1 MAAYPGGP
9 SVRLSCDWPTF
20 PYRMKQYFLFLL
32 LGLALLS
39 HPGAS
44 QPRVPHPAPAR
55 ADSVISTK
63 AFPLLAL
70 FEARPALQPVLL
82 AAVGLRQMA
91 RRQAQR
97 SYRALTQL
105 PLAAHYPD
113 SLAWQPREIR
123 VIGQQLQALYISEP
137 VFRAAVAPLLASA
150 GRYPRYANLPNTAA
164 LRQAWQDAALGL
176 NRILRVYLAN
186 ASPRYPAI
194 DSSSFPRH
202 DAGLAQQVS
211 QQLSPLTKK
220 SRRQPSVFYALPLQA
235 ALLALRLNG
244 RNEAARYEPLRGGIN
259 AAPGAAAARTSW
271 ARYPYQA
278 ILVPGSGPD
287 QPGVALDSAGAYRCR
302 LAAAQYRAGQA
313 PFVVVS
319 GGYVH
324 PYKTPYCEA
333 AEMKKYLVG
342 TLGLPDAAV
351 FIEPHARHTTTNLR
365 NTARL
370 LAAVG
375 GPLTQQLL
383 IVSDAAQSRYILG
396 MAERCRRE
404 LGYVP
409 YRDLQRL
416 SATENSCLPTP
427 EAGQPDPFDPL
438 DP

>member
-1 MAAYPGGP
+1 MAAGPGGP
-9 SVRLSCDWPTF
+9 SVRLTRDRP
-20 PYRMKQYFLFLL
+20 PVPHRMKPYFLCLL
-32 LGLALLS
+32 AGLALLS
-39 HPGAS
+39 HRAAS
-44 QPRVPHPAPAR
+44 QPQVPHPAPAR
-55 ADSVISTK
+55 ADSILTAK

-70 FEARPALQPVLL
+70 LEARPALQPMLR
-82 AAVGLRQMA
+82 AAAGLRQVA

-97 SYRALTQL
+97 SCRALTQSPL
-105 PLAAHYPD
+105 PASYPD

-123 VIGQQLQALYISEP
+123 IIGQQLQALYVSEP
-137 VFRAAVAPLLASA
+137 TFRAAVAPLLAPA
-150 GRYPRYANLPNTAA
+150 GPYPRYAGQPDTAV
-164 LRQAWQDAALGL
+164 LRQAWQDAALGI
-176 NRILRVYLAN
+176 NRILRVYLSN
-186 ASPRYPAI
+186 AAPRYPAI

-202 DAGLAQQVS
+202 DAGLARRVS
-211 QQLSPLTKK
+211 RQLEPLAKAV
-220 SRRQPSVFYALPLQA
+220 RRQPGTFYALPLRA

-244 RNEAARYEPLRGGIN
+244 RDEAARYEPLRAGLN
-259 AAPGAAAARTSW
+259 AAPSAAAARTAW

-302 LAAAQYRAGQA
+302 LAAARYRAGQA

-324 PYKTPYCEA
+324 PYQTPYCEA
-333 AEMKKYLVG
+333 VEMKKYLVG
-342 TLGLPDAAV
+342 PLGLPDAAV

-375 GPLTQQLL
+375 GPPTQPLL
-383 IVSDAAQSRYILG
+383 IVTDAAQSGYILG
-396 MAERCRRE
+396 LAERCRRE

-409 YRDLQRL
+409 YRDLQRR
-416 SATENSCLPTP
+416 SATENSCLLTP

>member
-1 MAAYPGGP
+1 VAAGPGRPG
-9 SVRLSCDWPTF
+9 VRLARDWPTV
-20 PYRMKQYFLFLL
+20 PYRMKPYFLYLL
-32 LGLALLS
+32 AGLALLS
-39 HPGAS
+39 HPGTS

-55 ADSVISTK
+55 ADSILTAK

-70 FEARPALQPVLL
+70 FDARPALRPVLR
-82 AAVGLRQMA
+82 AAGGLRQVA

-97 SYRALTQL
+97 SYRALTQS
-105 PLAAHYPD
+105 PVAASYPD
-113 SLAWQPREIR
+113 SLAWQPGEIR
-123 VIGQQLQALYISEP
+123 AIGQQLQALYVSEP
-137 VFRAAVAPLLASA
+137 IFRAAVAPLLAPA
-150 GRYPRYANLPNTAA
+150 GPYPRYAGQPDTAV
-164 LRQAWQDAALGL
+164 LRRAWQDAALGL

-186 ASPRYPAI
+186 AAPRYPAI

-202 DAGLAQQVS
+202 DAGLARRVS
-211 QQLSPLTKK
+211 QQLGPLAKAA
-220 SRRQPSVFYALPLQA
+220 RRQPGVFYALPLHA

-244 RNEAARYEPLRGGIN
+244 RDEAARYEPLLAGLN
-259 AAPGAAAARTSW
+259 AAPGAAAARTAW

-287 QPGVALDSAGAYRCR
+287 QPGVALDSAGASRCR
-302 LAAAQYRAGQA
+302 LAAARYRAGQA

-324 PYKTPYCEA
+324 PYQTPYCEA
-333 AEMKKYLVG
+333 VEMKQYLVG

-375 GPLTQQLL
+375 GPPTQPLL
-383 IVSDAAQSRYILG
+383 IVTDAAQSRYILG
-396 MAERCRRE
+396 LAERCRRE

-409 YRDLQRL
+409 YRDLQRR
-416 SATENSCLPTP
+416 SATENSCLLTP